1 MCKAKQVDSIYIL
14 LTRKTIFSVNVNI
27 NVNFN
32 VNINVNVNVNVLDVD
47 ECSDRSS
54 CGREASCQN
63 AAGSYDCK
71 CFNGSPFNAAT
82 R

>member
-1 MCKAKQVDSIYIL
+1 MSKAKQVDSILIL
-14 LTRKTIFSVNVNI
+14 LKRKTIFSVNV
-27 NVNFN
+27 
-32 VNINVNVNVNVLDVD
+32 NVNVNVNVLDVD

-63 AAGSYDCK
+63 AAGSFDCK

>member
-1 MCKAKQVDSIYIL
+1 MSKTKQVDSIYIL
-14 LTRKTIFSVNVNI
+14 LTRKTIFYVCVNVY
-27 NVNFN
+27 VNFN
-32 VNINVNVNVNVLDVD
+32 FNVNVNVNVLDVD

>member
-1 MCKAKQVDSIYIL
+1 MCKAKQVDSILIL
-14 LTRKTIFSVNVNI
+14 LKRKTIFSVNV
-27 NVNFN
+27 
-32 VNINVNVNVNVLDVD
+32 NVNVNVNVLDVD

-63 AAGSYDCK
+63 AAGSFDCK